1 MTRLD
6 RKLRRDLW
14 AVKSQVLAIALVM
27 ASGVAMLIMALSTV
41 SSLRDAQARYYDDYR
56 FAHAFTRLKRAP
68 DALAA
73 RLALIPG
80 VAQVQT
86 RVVVDVTLDLPGMP
100 VPAVGRLVSLS
111 PDPEA
116 GLNRLH
122 VRRGRYPERTARREA
137 LVSEAFAAAHGL
149 GPGDSV
155 QAIINGRLQ
164 SLAIVGVA
172 ISPEYIYQIRP
183 GEFIPDDKRFG
194 VFWLERLEL
203 ASAYDLHG
211 AFNDVALTLTRDA
224 VEREVL
230 EELDRLTARYG
241 GQGAHGRAD
250 QVSHRLVTDE
260 ITQLRVMASIPPAI
274 FLAVTA
280 FLLNV
285 VVSRLVQTQRE
296 QIAVLKAFGYTTTQV
311 GAHYFKLVGV
321 IVVIGVVIGVAAGTW
336 LGRDLAELYARYFRF
351 PTLRFQLDPVVVL
364 LSTGITA
371 GAASL
376 GTLSAVR
383 RAMKLPPA
391 EGMRPEEPAHY
402 RPLLIERLGW
412 QRWVGRIPRMILRQ
426 LERKPLAAA
435 WSILGIALAIAI
447 VVLGSFT
454 RDIVDFVVDL
464 QFFGVQRHDVSV
476 TLIEPASVDAL
487 AAVRQLPGVI
497 AAEPFRSVPVRMR
510 FGARARQLGLLGL
523 PAYGELM
530 RLHSVTWRAVSLP
543 PGGLVVSAKLAE
555 LLGAAPGDVVTVEVM
570 EGQRPVF
577 EAPIVQL
584 LDDVTGTSAYVERAA
599 LNRRLREGDV
609 ISGAFLRTTSDMEP
623 ALFAA
628 LKAAPRVAVVS
639 TRAAALA
646 TFRALMA
653 ENILRMRLINVVF
666 ASIIA
671 FGVVYNAARISLAER
686 SRELATLR
694 VIGFGRDEIS
704 LIFLGEIAVLTL
716 LAIPLGIGLGHGFAA
731 IAVAALG
738 TESQRFPLVVSVA
751 TYAFAV
757 TTVLGAALVSGL
769 VVRRRLDRLDLLAV
783 LKAAT

>member
-6 RKLRRDLW
+6 LKLRRDLW

-41 SSLRDAQARYYDDYR
+41 SSLRDAQQRYYDDYR
-56 FAHAFTRLKRAP
+56 FAQGFTRLKRAP

-73 RLALIPG
+73 RLAMIPG

-86 RVVVDVTLDLPGMP
+86 QVVVDVTLDLPGMP
-100 VPAVGRLVSLS
+100 VPAVGRLVSLA

-122 VRRGRYPERTARREA
+122 VRRGRYPERGAGHEA

-149 GPGDSV
+149 VPGDAV
-155 QAIINGRLQ
+155 RAIINGRMQALV
-164 SLAIVGVA
+164 IVGVA

-194 VFWLERLEL
+194 VFWLDRLEL

-230 EELDRLTARYG
+230 ADLDLLTARFG

-296 QIAVLKAFGYTTTQV
+296 QIAVLKAFGYTTAQV

-321 IVVIGVVIGVAAGTW
+321 IVAIGVVIGVAAGTW

-351 PTLRFQLDPVVVL
+351 PTLRFALDPAVVL
-364 LSTGITA
+364 LSTGISA
-371 GAASL
+371 GAAAL
-376 GTLSAVR
+376 GTFSAVR

-476 TLIEPASVDAL
+476 TLIEPASAEAL
-487 AAVRQLPGVI
+487 AAFRQLPGVI

-510 FGARARQLGLLGL
+510 FGPHARQLGLLGL
-523 PAYGELM
+523 PADGELM
-530 RLHSVTWRAVSLP
+530 RLHTLTWRAVSLP
-543 PGGLVVSAKLAE
+543 PAGLAVSAKLAE
-555 LLGAAPGDVVTVEVM
+555 LLRAGLGDVVTVEVM
-570 EGQRPVF
+570 EGQRPAF
-577 EAPIVQL
+577 EAPIVRL
-584 LDDVTGTSAYVERAA
+584 LDDVTGTSAYLERSA
-599 LNRRLREGDV
+599 LNRLLGEGDV
-609 ISGAFLRTTSDMEP
+609 ISGAFLRTASDAEP

-628 LKAAPRVAVVS
+628 LKAAPRVAVVG

-653 ENILRMRLINVVF
+653 ENLLRMRLINVIF
-666 ASIIA
+666 AGIIA

-716 LAIPLGIGLGHGFAA
+716 LAIPLGLGLGHGFAA

-738 TESQRFPLVVSVA
+738 TESQRFPLVINLS
-751 TYAFAV
+751 TYAFAA

-769 VVRRRLDRLDLLAV
+769 VVRRRLDRLDLIAV